1 MGKHDFREDLPKGHG
16 GEEVFHK
23 MQRGF
28 LDRTDGKEGDFTLRT
43 SKKEVVELKTEVSYS
58 AGDPQAEQALE
69 FREAMGI
76 PTPRDGWRQ
85 TDNLFVERYS
95 SKEAKSPGGP
105 WQAQKHGAEYYVHL
119 FLGDGAF
126 FVYRTDDM
134 VGFMEE
140 NKHEYR
146 LRDVRN
152 QGYTTAGYTVPRADV
167 ARLEIHD
174 LFSAAAADE
183 AAR

>member
-1 MGKHDFREDLPKGHG
+1 MEKHDFRKDLPKGHG
-16 GEEVFHK
+16 GEGVFDK

-28 LDRTDGKEGDFTLRT
+28 LDRTADGKEGDFILVRT
-43 SKKEVVELKTEVSYS
+43 GHLLELKSEVSYS
-58 AGDPQAEQALE
+58 AGNPQAEQALE
-69 FREAMGI
+69 FRKAMRI

-85 TDNLFVERYS
+85 TGNLFVERYS

-134 VGFMEE
+134 VDFMEK
-140 NKHEYR
+140 NKHKYS
-146 LRDVRN
+146 LRDVCN
-152 QGYTTAGYTVPRADV
+152 QGYTTAGYPVPRAAV

-174 LFSAAAADE
+174 LFSADAADD